1 MNKLG
6 GCNEGWAPSV
16 LESCLVPEEKLFLL
30 AMPDLLSDCCEI
42 WTTWCW
48 RTDGSHKLQ
57 YHMEWNGTNFLSRL
71 LNKGRYIVTCQRS
84 HRSSHTMPHRIFWWC
99 GGKRA
104 RWEKEVVA
112 LQNNSHRL
120 KFRSMRLLSTIAR
133 VVVAMQFKIFSY
145 FIHKSSDVL

>member
-1 MNKLG
+1 MSKLG
-6 GCNEGWAPSV
+6 GCNEGWAVSSGIMSSAGRNCPCWQC
-16 LESCLVPEEKLFLL
+16 LTCLVTAVKYELHDVEGLL
-30 AMPDLLSDCCEI
+30 DHTNYSI
-42 WTTWCW
+42 T
-48 RTDGSHKLQ
+48 
-57 YHMEWNGTNFLSRL
+57 WNGTNFLSRL